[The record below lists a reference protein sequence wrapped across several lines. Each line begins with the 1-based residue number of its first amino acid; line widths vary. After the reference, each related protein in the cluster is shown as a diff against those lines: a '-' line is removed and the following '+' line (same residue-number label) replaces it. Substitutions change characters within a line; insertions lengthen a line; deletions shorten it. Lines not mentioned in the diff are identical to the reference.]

1 MLDERTATATLDR
14 LPPPGV
20 LVAGRS
26 GSFVGHP
33 GRLVQLPPGPGWGRN
48 D

>member
-1 MLDERTATATLDR
+1 MPDERTATPTLDR

-20 LVAGRS
+20 LEAGRS

-33 GRLVQLPPGPGWGRN
+33 GRLVPASFCPNCGHGA
-48 D
+48 